1 MARIEG
7 IPTHEAGLMVRL
19 AYWFSKRMV
28 GKVVEPAMIIAHHP
42 WIFRAYG
49 AYEFMLGRA
58 RLVDERLKAL
68 ASLKA
73 AALVGCPF

>member
-7 IPTHEAGLMVRL
+7 ISQHKASLFVRL

-28 GKVVEPAMIIAHHP
+28 GKVVEPAKIIAHHP

-49 AYEFMLGRA
+49 TYEFMSDRA
-58 RLVDERLKAL
+58 RLVDARLKAL
-68 ASLKA
+68 ASLKT
-73 AALVGCPF
+73 AALISCPF